1 MTVFLYAI
9 EARDLLWD
17 RLTELCGAR
26 LTSNYVPHRRR
37 RARRAGRLDREDAAD
52 ARRVDGAASTRSTS
66 CSRRNRIFVDRT
78 RGTGV
83 VSREDALDLGFT
95 GPVPARVAAS
105 RTTSARRRRTSSTTG
120 STSTSRSARTA
131 TTSTAT

>member
-9 EARDLLWD
+9 EARDLIWD

-26 LTSNYVPHRRR
+26 LTSNY
-37 RARRAGRLDREDAAD
+37 ARIGGVARDLPEGWAEKTLATLDRVAEIRDEIDALLN
-52 ARRVDGAASTRSTS
+52 
-66 CSRRNRIFVDRT
+66 RNRIFVDRT
-78 RGTGV
+78 RGVGG
-83 VSREDALDLGFT
+83 DLARGRDRLRLHR
-95 GPVPARVAAS
+95 PVPARVAAS